1 MALVKPTNNNLAK
14 IKVIGVGG
22 GGGNAINSMIS
33 LTQIQGVDFVA
44 VNTDH
49 QVLILNKAETK
60 IQIGSNTTR
69 GLGSGSDPEV
79 GRIAAEE
86 SREKL
91 KETVF
96 DVDMVFITAGMG
108 GGTGTGATPVVAE
121 LAKEAGAL
129 TIAVVTKPF
138 AFEGS
143 RRAAVAEE
151 GIEALRDKVDALIV
165 IPNQR
170 LLDTMDRKT
179 TLVEAFRQA
188 DSVLGLG
195 VQGISDLITN
205 PGLMNVDFSDVKN
218 IMAESGTA
226 LMGLGT
232 GSGENRA
239 VSAARQA
246 VSSPLLEVSMEGAKG
261 VLYTI
266 ASSEDLTIAEYAE
279 AAEVI
284 RAAADPDAH
293 IKAGAVIDPKL
304 GNSVK
309 INIIATGFEEN
320 KLRYG
325 SPTMQNRYRSFEADT
340 RTRSARPTTLT
351 PATVS
356 VTQSTHSSQPQP
368 YIPQSNSTT
377 PVVAQSTVPVLPVS
391 QQQEARSEAQVNPTY
406 ANNPYTAQNAVES
419 EEEDPFDT
427 PAFLRGRS

>member
-91 KETVF
+91 KEAVF

-151 GIEALRDKVDALIV
+151 GIEALREKVDALIV

-179 TLVEAFRQA
+179 TLVDAFRQA
-188 DSVLGLG
+188 DSVLGQG

-284 RAAADPDAH
+284 RAAADPDAQ

-304 GNSVK
+304 GNTVK

-320 KLRYG
+320 KMRYG
-325 SPTMQNRYRSFEADT
+325 SPAMQNRYRSFEADT
-340 RTRSARPTTLT
+340 RTRAIRPSSPT
-351 PATVS
+351 S
-356 VTQSTHSSQPQP
+356 VAVNAPQSTHSSQPQP
-368 YIPQSNSTT
+368 YIPPQVATPAPVAPVTANSEYE
-377 PVVAQSTVPVLPVS
+377 
-391 QQQEARSEAQVNPTY
+391 QQEQSKINPTY
-406 ANNPYTAQNAVES
+406 VNNPYTAQNAS
-419 EEEDPFDT
+419 EPEEDPFDT